1 MKLNLK
7 KELHYFFKNKLYQIK
22 NTVQAAKPL
31 CKKMPYQSDNCVI
44 HGYKFRDDYHDND
57 RFDFSHWDNIDNSI
71 VYFIPTIEDENE
83 LNIFLIAPY
92 PPPLIGRYDYCA
104 TPDEEYDL
112 IIDKL
117 RNLILK
123 ASPHAQIR
131 RQIGINEIDE
141 RNQRLSSYIMHRHHQ
156 TYLTM

>member
-1 MKLNLK
+1 
-7 KELHYFFKNKLYQIK
+7 
-22 NTVQAAKPL
+22 
-31 CKKMPYQSDNCVI
+31 MPYQSENCVI
-44 HGYKFRDDYHDND
+44 HGYEFRDDYHDND
-57 RFDFSHWDNIDNSI
+57 AFDLSQWENDDDSI

-104 TPDEEYDL
+104 TPDEEYEL

-123 ASPHAQIR
+123 ASPHARIR
-131 RQIGINEIDE
+131 SQIGIDEIDE
-141 RNQRLSSYIMHRHHQ
+141 RSRRLTSYRMHHHRQ